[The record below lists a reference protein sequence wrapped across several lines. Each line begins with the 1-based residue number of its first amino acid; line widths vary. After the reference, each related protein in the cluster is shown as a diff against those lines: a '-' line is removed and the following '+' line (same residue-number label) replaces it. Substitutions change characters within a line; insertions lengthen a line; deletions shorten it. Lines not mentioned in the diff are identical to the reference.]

1 MSGLLPDA
9 WRKVTERT
17 PKLGV
22 LPEEELMLAYV
33 LHDDNAAFAEIYRRT
48 FPELMRY
55 AERRV
60 SREVAEDLV
69 QQTFL
74 NAQLAR
80 TRFALGSAPRPWLTR
95 ILVNLVRDH
104 RRACRNR
111 LRSDVDVHELPMVAR
126 EGVLL
131 HESHEAIRR
140 ARVALSELP
149 LAQREVLRL
158 HWLEERPF
166 PEVARTL
173 GVRLSTAK
181 VRAHRAYKEL
191 RRALDSSAE
200 ALVLTARKC

>member
-1 MSGLLPDA
+1 MSGLLPVA
-9 WRKVTERT
+9 WRNVTERT
-17 PKLGV
+17 PKLSA
-22 LPEEELMLAYV
+22 LPEEELMLAYIV
-33 LHDDNAAFAEIYRRT
+33 HDDRAAFAEVYRRIS
-48 FPELMRY
+48 PDLMRY

-60 SREVAEDLV
+60 AREVAEDLV

-80 TRFALGSAPRPWLTR
+80 ARFSLGSAPRPWLTR

-111 LRSDVDVHELPMVAR
+111 LRSDVDVQELPTTTRGDLA
-126 EGVLL
+126 L
-131 HESHEAIRR
+131 HESREAIGR
-140 ARVALSELP
+140 ARRALSELP

-166 PEVARTL
+166 PEVAREL

-191 RRALDSSAE
+191 RRALGNTAE
-200 ALVLTARKC
+200 ALVLSSRKC